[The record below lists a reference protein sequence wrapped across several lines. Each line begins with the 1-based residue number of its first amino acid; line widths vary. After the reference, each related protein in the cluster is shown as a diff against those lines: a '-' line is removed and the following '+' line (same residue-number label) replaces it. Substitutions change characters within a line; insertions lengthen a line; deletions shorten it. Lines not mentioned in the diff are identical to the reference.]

1 VVIITVDDPKEGSL
15 NLASILDSVE
25 SVEAVSWPTPRQIRE
40 SKEALGEKILPRSR
54 RTSRPYVRKYF
65 TGQGD

>member
-25 SVEAVSWPTPRQIRE
+25 SVEAVSWPTIQQLRDNRETSGTTNSLGLIVQFQNPFLPFPGQI
-40 SKEALGEKILPRSR
+40 
-54 RTSRPYVRKYF
+54 
-65 TGQGD
+65 